1 MNRGCMKVANKLDI
15 DKIVQIRIEQQKED
29 WKEEYFD
36 KYNLEE
42 STKKY
47 LEQHL
52 NNDFFAF
59 IEEENNVII
68 AICCLQIIDYLPQC
82 NDNGKQ
88 GYICNVYTSKKYRNR
103 GIQTNL
109 LNEVIKFAIKN
120 DLCEL
125 NLSTDS
131 ETAISIYQKLGFK
144 FDNLAMTKYIK
155 GCENNE

>member
-1 MNRGCMKVANKLDI
+1 MNRGCMKLASKLNI

-36 KYNLEE
+36 KYNLKE

-52 NNDFFAF
+52 NNDFYAF
-59 IEEENNVII
+59 IEEENNNII

-120 DLCEL
+120 NLCEL

-131 ETAISIYQKLGFK
+131 ESAIPIYRKLGFE
-144 FDNLAMTKYIK
+144 FDKLAMTKNIK
-155 GCENNE
+155 EYENNE